1 MSLLTGFLDSVPGT
15 PADQSSFD
23 DIRDKYPAGY
33 PIKPNWP
40 DRNSY
45 HHQFDLKLEIKG
57 DPYAPSTSMSLLWAL
72 DARKEELY
80 RQLIRS
86 VHERSDE
93 SLIEASNMLSEL
105 ENIDELVRNLA
116 IHLHDLA
123 VRNQQVIA
131 GLNDPSR
138 IREAG
143 EVDGFY
149 QARHLDRMRKLI
161 KS

>member
-1 MSLLTGFLDSVPGT
+1 MNQQQQPASGVQGT
-15 PADQSSFD
+15 SADQPTFGS
-23 DIRDKYPAGY
+23 IRDQYPTGY

-40 DRNSY
+40 DLNSY

-57 DPYAPSTSMSLLWAL
+57 DPYAPSTSMTLLWAL
-72 DARKEELY
+72 DARKDELY

-86 VHERSDE
+86 VHEGNDE

-105 ENIDELVRNLA
+105 ENIDDLVRDLA
-116 IHLHDLA
+116 IHLHGLA

-138 IREAG
+138 IREAQ
-143 EVDGFY
+143 EVNGFY
-149 QARHLDRMRKLI
+149 ETLHLDRIRKLI
-161 KS
+161 SA